1 MIVEGKVR
9 HRGELALAEH
19 VNRAVLTKTGGGVVL
34 SSQKSPWPD

>member
-19 VNRAVLTKTGGGVVL
+19 VNRAVL
-34 SSQKSPWPD
+34 QKRAVASFCQVRKAQAQ